1 MPAPQ
6 IAETAV
12 ALTQE
17 RLRVGN
23 MQQELAKT
31 EQQLELEKETAAE
44 MKARVAKLNQTFITS
59 GEGPPAVLAV
69 SLMIW

>member
-1 MPAPQ
+1 M
-6 IAETAV
+6 

-31 EQQLELEKETAAE
+31 EQALEVERETAAE
-44 MKARVAKLNQTFITS
+44 MKARVAKLNQNFAAS
-59 GEGPPAVLAV
+59 GEGLAV
-69 SLMIW
+69 IR